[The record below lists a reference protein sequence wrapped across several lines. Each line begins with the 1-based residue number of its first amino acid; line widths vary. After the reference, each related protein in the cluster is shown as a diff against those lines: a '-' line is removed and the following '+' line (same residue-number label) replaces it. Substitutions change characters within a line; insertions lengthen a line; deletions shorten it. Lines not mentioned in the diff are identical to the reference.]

1 MKNISLTDSQI
12 QTLIS
17 ALNVAIEESP
27 YRFRRMQYDF
37 KLDDE
42 NAIKGIKQSM
52 VRENESRKQIVELLL
67 RL

>member
-1 MKNISLTDSQI
+1 MKTIVLTENQI
-12 QTLIS
+12 NTLI
-17 ALNVAIEESP
+17 AAINVAIEESP

-42 NAIKGIKQSM
+42 DAIEGVKQSM
-52 VRENESRKQIVELLL
+52 VRENESRKQILELLL